1 MNNNSLKLYHEIMK
15 KGWIDR
21 NEHSLLW
28 YCVEDEEARDE
39 LDLMGKEL
47 GFEIIQAQDRI
58 YMVPTQDND
67 LFLKNNVDYRS
78 DIKANN
84 EVKSRDLYL
93 LNYLAIFILFTF
105 FKGEGADA
113 LVRDFITKEELI
125 KEFTEHC
132 ENVVKKGVDGET
144 KADDYSDNFLLL
156 ANDWLSKKEG
166 DSASRRIE
174 DRYGVINKILLKF
187 DKDDLF
193 VDADGRIK
201 PSKKTK
207 DLMPYVLRKD
217 RVQMINQWI
226 EEEQDATNK

>member
-1 MNNNSLKLYHEIMK
+1 MESAKGLEGNTYLTWDSPIELAMMK
-15 KGWIDR
+15 
-21 NEHSLLW
+21 NV
-28 YCVEDEEARDE
+28 VEDEDARDE
-39 LDLMGKEL
+39 LDQMGKEL

-105 FKGEGADA
+105 FKGEGSDA

-132 ENVVKKGVDGET
+132 ENVVKKGVDH
-144 KADDYSDNFLLL
+144 
-156 ANDWLSKKEG
+156 
-166 DSASRRIE
+166 
-174 DRYGVINKILLKF
+174 
-187 DKDDLF
+187 
-193 VDADGRIK
+193 GRK
-201 PSKKTK
+201 SGLWSTEC
-207 DLMPYVLRKD
+207 LC
-217 RVQMINQWI
+217 
-226 EEEQDATNK
+226 